1 MFRSSCPF
9 RCPGE
14 HITCEERWKC
24 SWLEGKI
31 HCLPANFCVNFTF
44 THICSSCM
52 AWEKVPLTYEYSFCF
67 SFLYLLIDLGLEG
80 DHQLLNASLALQL
93 CQTWFLRRC
102 EKDNT
107 PEGLIFI
114 SLNRFNLWSVFQK
127 SQLNFKKA
135 AKIVRNMVLLLCD
148 RNIF

>member
-1 MFRSSCPF
+1 MLLAR
-9 RCPGE
+9 GE
-14 HITCEERWKC
+14 N
-24 SWLEGKI
+24 SL
-31 HCLPANFCVNFTF
+31 FTSNLLCKLYL
-44 THICSSCM
+44 H
-52 AWEKVPLTYEYSFCF
+52 PYLSFLYGLRKGTAHLQIFLLFF

-114 SLNRFNLWSVFQK
+114 SLNIFNL
-127 SQLNFKKA
+127 
-135 AKIVRNMVLLLCD
+135 
-148 RNIF
+148 